1 MYVISSL
8 ISVSKNKKK
17 MIQILGLVVILVAV
31 FFLVRASGIEFKN
44 LTPSKIREYLLSF
57 GMIKGALIYLAIYTF
72 SIRPF
77 IPIPPTLYTFAGGF
91 TFGPIWGT
99 VLTVIGATLNASI
112 CFLIARALGKDFVE
126 KISKGKF
133 DKLNEKLRNSG
144 FKTLLI
150 IRTSPVGPPFD
161 LVSYAS
167 GVLRIP
173 FWSHFLATMT
183 GIIPA
188 VAVYSYFGGSITKG
202 GLAILIAFFL
212 VVVISIL
219 VPWYIKKRKSQ
230 EQVQ

>member
-1 MYVISSL
+1 M
-8 ISVSKNKKK
+8 NKKK
-17 MIQILGLVVILVAV
+17 LLTIIGLAVILVAA
-31 FFLVRASGIEFKN
+31 FFLVRESGVEFKN
-44 LTPSKIREYLLSF
+44 LTPSKTREYLLSL
-57 GMIKGALIYLAIYTF
+57 GMVKGALVYLAIYTF

-77 IPIPPTLYTFAGGF
+77 VPIPPTLYTFAGGF

-99 VLTVIGATLNASI
+99 VLTVTGATLNASL

-133 DKLNEKLRNSG
+133 GKLNERLRDSG
-144 FKTLLI
+144 FKTLLL

-173 FWSHFLATMT
+173 FWSHFVATMV
-183 GIIPA
+183 GVIPA

-202 GLAILIAFFL
+202 GLTILIAFFL

-219 VPWYIKKRKSQ
+219 VPWYIKRRNKQ
-230 EQVQ
+230 PQMQ

>member
-1 MYVISSL
+1 MITT
-8 ISVSKNKKK
+8 IKGMNKKK
-17 MIQILGLVVILVAV
+17 LLMIVGLAVILVAAV
-31 FFLVRASGIEFKN
+31 FLVRESGIEFKN

-57 GMIKGALIYLAIYTF
+57 GMVKGALVYLAIYTF

-77 IPIPPTLYTFAGGF
+77 VPIPPTLYTFAGGF

-99 VLTVIGATLNASI
+99 VLTVTGATLNASL

-133 DKLNEKLRNSG
+133 GKLNERLKDSG
-144 FKTLLI
+144 FKTLLL

-173 FWSHFLATMT
+173 FWSHFVATMV
-183 GIIPA
+183 GVIPA

-202 GLAILIAFFL
+202 GLTILIAFFL

-219 VPWYIKKRKSQ
+219 VPWYIKRRKRQ
-230 EQVQ
+230 PQIQ

>member
-1 MYVISSL
+1 M
-8 ISVSKNKKK
+8 NKKK
-17 MIQILGLVVILVAV
+17 LLTIIGLAVILVAA
-31 FFLVRASGIEFKN
+31 FFLVRESGVEFKN
-44 LTPSKIREYLLSF
+44 LTPSKTREYLLSL
-57 GMIKGALIYLAIYTF
+57 GMVKGALVYLAIYTF

-77 IPIPPTLYTFAGGF
+77 VPIPPTLYTFAGGF

-99 VLTVIGATLNASI
+99 VLTVTGATLNASL

-133 DKLNEKLRNSG
+133 GKLNERLKDSG

-173 FWSHFLATMT
+173 FWSHFVATMV
-183 GIIPA
+183 GVIPA

-202 GLAILIAFFL
+202 SLTILIAFFL
-212 VVVISIL
+212 VVVVSIL
-219 VPWYIKKRKSQ
+219 VPWYIKRRKRQ
-230 EQVQ
+230 PQIQ

>member
-1 MYVISSL
+1 MSMITT
-8 ISVSKNKKK
+8 IKGMNKKK
-17 MIQILGLVVILVAV
+17 LLMIIGLAVILVAA
-31 FFLVRASGIEFKN
+31 FFLVRESGIGFKN

-57 GMIKGALIYLAIYTF
+57 GMVKGALVYLAIYAF

-77 IPIPPTLYTFAGGF
+77 VPIPPTLYTFAGGF

-99 VLTVIGATLNASI
+99 VLTVTGATLNASL

-133 DKLNEKLRNSG
+133 GKLNERLRDSG
-144 FKTLLI
+144 FKTLLL

-173 FWSHFLATMT
+173 FWSHFVATMV
-183 GIIPA
+183 GVIPA

-202 GLAILIAFFL
+202 GLTILIAFFL

-219 VPWYIKKRKSQ
+219 VPWYIKRRNKQ
-230 EQVQ
+230 PQMQ

>member
-1 MYVISSL
+1 MSMITT
-8 ISVSKNKKK
+8 IKGMNKKK
-17 MIQILGLVVILVAV
+17 LLMIIGLAVILVAA
-31 FFLVRASGIEFKN
+31 FFLVRESGIGFKN

-57 GMIKGALIYLAIYTF
+57 GMVKGALVYLAIYTF

-77 IPIPPTLYTFAGGF
+77 VPIPPTLYTFAGGF

-99 VLTVIGATLNASI
+99 VLTVTGATLNASL

-133 DKLNEKLRNSG
+133 GKLNERLKDSG

-173 FWSHFLATMT
+173 FWSHFVATMV
-183 GIIPA
+183 GVIPA

-202 GLAILIAFFL
+202 GLTILIAFP
-212 VVVISIL
+212 VVVVLSIL
-219 VPWYIKKRKSQ
+219 EPGGVDGAKTEPESQ
-230 EQVQ
+230 

>member
-1 MYVISSL
+1 MIAT
-8 ISVSKNKKK
+8 IKGMNKKK
-17 MIQILGLVVILVAV
+17 LLMIIGLAVILFAA
-31 FFLVRASGIEFKN
+31 FFLVRESGIEFKN

-57 GMIKGALIYLAIYTF
+57 GMVKGALVYLAIYTF

-77 IPIPPTLYTFAGGF
+77 VPIPPTLYTFAGGF

-99 VLTVIGATLNASI
+99 VLTVTGATLNASL

-133 DKLNEKLRNSG
+133 GKLNERLKDSG

-167 GVLRIP
+167 GVLRFP
-173 FWSHFLATMT
+173 FWSHFVATMV
-183 GIIPA
+183 GVIPA

-202 GLAILIAFFL
+202 GLTILIAFFL

-219 VPWYIKKRKSQ
+219 VPWYIKRRKKQ
-230 EQVQ
+230 PQIL

>member
-1 MYVISSL
+1 MSMITT
-8 ISVSKNKKK
+8 IKGMNKKK
-17 MIQILGLVVILVAV
+17 LLMIIGLAVILVAAV
-31 FFLVRASGIEFKN
+31 FLVRESGIEFKN

-57 GMIKGALIYLAIYTF
+57 GMVKGALVYLAIYTF

-77 IPIPPTLYTFAGGF
+77 VPIPPTLYTFAGGF

-99 VLTVIGATLNASI
+99 VLTVTGATLNASL

-133 DKLNEKLRNSG
+133 GKLNERLRDSG
-144 FKTLLI
+144 FKTLLL

-173 FWSHFLATMT
+173 FWSHFVATMV
-183 GIIPA
+183 GVIPA

-202 GLAILIAFFL
+202 GLTILIAFFL

-219 VPWYIKKRKSQ
+219 VPWYIKRRNKQ
-230 EQVQ
+230 PQMQ

>member
-1 MYVISSL
+1 MSMITT
-8 ISVSKNKKK
+8 IKGMNKKK
-17 MIQILGLVVILVAV
+17 LLMIIGLAVILVAAV
-31 FFLVRASGIEFKN
+31 FLVRELGIEFKN

-57 GMIKGALIYLAIYTF
+57 GMVKGALVYLAIYTF

-77 IPIPPTLYTFAGGF
+77 VPIPPTLYTFAGGF

-99 VLTVIGATLNASI
+99 VLTVTGATLNASL

-133 DKLNEKLRNSG
+133 GKLNERLRDSG
-144 FKTLLI
+144 FKTLLL

-173 FWSHFLATMT
+173 FWSHFVATMV
-183 GIIPA
+183 GVIPA

-202 GLAILIAFFL
+202 GLTILIAFFL

-219 VPWYIKKRKSQ
+219 VPWYIKRRNKQ
-230 EQVQ
+230 PQMQ

>member
-1 MYVISSL
+1 M
-8 ISVSKNKKK
+8 NKKK
-17 MIQILGLVVILVAV
+17 LLMIVGLAVILVAAV
-31 FFLVRASGIEFKN
+31 FLVRELGVEFKN

-57 GMIKGALIYLAIYTF
+57 GMVKGALVYLAIYTF

-77 IPIPPTLYTFAGGF
+77 VPIPPTLYTFAGGF

-99 VLTVIGATLNASI
+99 VLTVTGATLNASL

-133 DKLNEKLRNSG
+133 GKLNERLRDSG
-144 FKTLLI
+144 FKTLLL

-173 FWSHFLATMT
+173 FWSHFVATMV
-183 GIIPA
+183 GVIPA

-202 GLAILIAFFL
+202 GLTILIAFFL

-219 VPWYIKKRKSQ
+219 VPWYIKRRNKQ
-230 EQVQ
+230 PQMQ

>member
-1 MYVISSL
+1 MSMITT
-8 ISVSKNKKK
+8 IKGMNKKK
-17 MIQILGLVVILVAV
+17 LLMIIGLAVILVAA
-31 FFLVRASGIEFKN
+31 FFLVRESGIGFKN

-57 GMIKGALIYLAIYTF
+57 GMVKGALVYLAIYTF

-77 IPIPPTLYTFAGGF
+77 VPIPPTLYTFAGGF

-99 VLTVIGATLNASI
+99 VLTVTGATLNASL

-133 DKLNEKLRNSG
+133 GKLNERLKDSG

-173 FWSHFLATMT
+173 FWSHFVATMV
-183 GIIPA
+183 GVIPA

-202 GLAILIAFFL
+202 GLTILIAFFL
-212 VVVISIL
+212 VVVVSIL
-219 VPWYIKKRKSQ
+219 VPWYIKRRKRQ
-230 EQVQ
+230 PQIQ

>member
-1 MYVISSL
+1 MITT
-8 ISVSKNKKK
+8 IKGMNKKK
-17 MIQILGLVVILVAV
+17 LLMIVGLAVILVAAV
-31 FFLVRASGIEFKN
+31 FLVRELGIEFKN

-57 GMIKGALIYLAIYTF
+57 GMVKGALVYLAIYTF

-77 IPIPPTLYTFAGGF
+77 VPIPPTLYTFAGGF

-99 VLTVIGATLNASI
+99 VLTVTGATLNASL

-133 DKLNEKLRNSG
+133 GKLNERLRDSG
-144 FKTLLI
+144 FKTLLL

-173 FWSHFLATMT
+173 FWSHFVATMV
-183 GIIPA
+183 GVIPA

-202 GLAILIAFFL
+202 GLTILIAFFL

-219 VPWYIKKRKSQ
+219 VPWYIKRRNKQ
-230 EQVQ
+230 PQMQ

>member
-1 MYVISSL
+1 MSMITT
-8 ISVSKNKKK
+8 IKGMNKKK
-17 MIQILGLVVILVAV
+17 LLMIIGLAVILVAAV
-31 FFLVRASGIEFKN
+31 FLVRESGIEFKN

-57 GMIKGALIYLAIYTF
+57 GMVKGALVYLAIYTF

-77 IPIPPTLYTFAGGF
+77 VPIPPTLYTFAGGF

-99 VLTVIGATLNASI
+99 VLTVTGATLNASL

-133 DKLNEKLRNSG
+133 GKLNERLKDSG
-144 FKTLLI
+144 FKTLLL

-173 FWSHFLATMT
+173 FWSHFVATMV
-183 GIIPA
+183 GVIPA

-202 GLAILIAFFL
+202 GLTILIAFFL

-219 VPWYIKKRKSQ
+219 VPWYIKRRNKQ
-230 EQVQ
+230 PQMQ

>member
-1 MYVISSL
+1 MSMITT
-8 ISVSKNKKK
+8 IKGMNKKK
-17 MIQILGLVVILVAV
+17 LLMIIGLAVILVAA
-31 FFLVRASGIEFKN
+31 FFLVRESGIGFKN

-57 GMIKGALIYLAIYTF
+57 GMVKGALVYLAIYTF

-77 IPIPPTLYTFAGGF
+77 VPIPPTLYTFAGGF

-99 VLTVIGATLNASI
+99 VLTVTGATLNASL

-133 DKLNEKLRNSG
+133 GKLNERLRDSG
-144 FKTLLI
+144 FKTLLL

-173 FWSHFLATMT
+173 FWSHFVATMV
-183 GIIPA
+183 GVIPA

-202 GLAILIAFFL
+202 GLTILIAFFL

-219 VPWYIKKRKSQ
+219 VPWYIKRRKKQ
-230 EQVQ
+230 PQMQ

>member
-1 MYVISSL
+1 MITT
-8 ISVSKNKKK
+8 IKGMNKKK
-17 MIQILGLVVILVAV
+17 LLMIIGLAVILVAAV
-31 FFLVRASGIEFKN
+31 FLVRELGVEFKN

-57 GMIKGALIYLAIYTF
+57 GMVKGALVYLAIYTF

-77 IPIPPTLYTFAGGF
+77 VPIPPTLYTFAGGF

-99 VLTVIGATLNASI
+99 VLTVTGATLNASL

-133 DKLNEKLRNSG
+133 GKLNERLRDSG
-144 FKTLLI
+144 FKTLLL

-173 FWSHFLATMT
+173 FWSHFVATMV
-183 GIIPA
+183 GVIPA

-202 GLAILIAFFL
+202 GLTILIAFFL

-219 VPWYIKKRKSQ
+219 VPWYIKRRNKQ
-230 EQVQ
+230 PQMQ

>member
-1 MYVISSL
+1 MSMITT
-8 ISVSKNKKK
+8 IKGMNKKK
-17 MIQILGLVVILVAV
+17 LLMIIGLAVILVAA
-31 FFLVRASGIEFKN
+31 FFLVRESGIGFKN

-57 GMIKGALIYLAIYTF
+57 GMVKGALVYLAIYTF

-77 IPIPPTLYTFAGGF
+77 VPIPPTLYTFAGGF

-99 VLTVIGATLNASI
+99 VLTVTGATLNASL

-133 DKLNEKLRNSG
+133 GKLNERLRDSG
-144 FKTLLI
+144 FKTLLL

-173 FWSHFLATMT
+173 FWSHFVATMV
-183 GIIPA
+183 GVIPA
-188 VAVYSYFGGSITKG
+188 VAVYSYFGGSITIG
-202 GLAILIAFFL
+202 GLTILIAFFL

-219 VPWYIKKRKSQ
+219 VPWYIKRRNKQ
-230 EQVQ
+230 PQMQ

>member
-1 MYVISSL
+1 MSMITT
-8 ISVSKNKKK
+8 IKGMNKKK
-17 MIQILGLVVILVAV
+17 LLMIIGLAVILVAAV
-31 FFLVRASGIEFKN
+31 FLVRESGIEFKN
-44 LTPSKIREYLLSF
+44 LTPSRIREYLLSF
-57 GMIKGALIYLAIYTF
+57 GMVKGALVYLAIYTF

-77 IPIPPTLYTFAGGF
+77 VPIPPTLYTFAGGF

-99 VLTVIGATLNASI
+99 VLTVTGATLNASL

-133 DKLNEKLRNSG
+133 GKLNERLRDSG
-144 FKTLLI
+144 FKTLLL

-173 FWSHFLATMT
+173 FWSHFVATMV
-183 GIIPA
+183 GVIPA

-202 GLAILIAFFL
+202 GLTILIAFFL

-219 VPWYIKKRKSQ
+219 VPWYIKRRNKQ
-230 EQVQ
+230 PQMQ

>member
-1 MYVISSL
+1 MIAT
-8 ISVSKNKKK
+8 IKGMNKKK
-17 MIQILGLVVILVAV
+17 LLMIIGLAVILVAA
-31 FFLVRASGIEFKN
+31 FFLVRESGIGFKN

-57 GMIKGALIYLAIYTF
+57 GMVKGALVYLAIYTF

-77 IPIPPTLYTFAGGF
+77 VPIPPTLYTFAGGF

-99 VLTVIGATLNASI
+99 VLTVTGATLNASL

-133 DKLNEKLRNSG
+133 GKLNERLRDSG
-144 FKTLLI
+144 FKTLLL

-173 FWSHFLATMT
+173 FWSHFVATMV
-183 GIIPA
+183 GVIPA

-202 GLAILIAFFL
+202 GLTILIAFFL

-219 VPWYIKKRKSQ
+219 VPWYIKRRNKQ
-230 EQVQ
+230 PQMQ

>member
-1 MYVISSL
+1 MITT
-8 ISVSKNKKK
+8 IKGMNKKK
-17 MIQILGLVVILVAV
+17 LLMIIGLAVIPVAA
-31 FFLVRASGIEFKN
+31 FFLVRESGIEFKN

-57 GMIKGALIYLAIYTF
+57 GMVKGALVYLAIYTF

-77 IPIPPTLYTFAGGF
+77 VPIPPTLYTFAGGF

-99 VLTVIGATLNASI
+99 VLTVTGATLNASL
-112 CFLIARALGKDFVE
+112 CFLIARALGKGFVE

-133 DKLNEKLRNSG
+133 GKLNERLKDSG

-173 FWSHFLATMT
+173 FWSHFVATMV
-183 GIIPA
+183 GVIPA

-202 GLAILIAFFL
+202 GLTILIAFFL

-219 VPWYIKKRKSQ
+219 VPWYIKRRKRQ
-230 EQVQ
+230 PQIQ

>member
-1 MYVISSL
+1 MSMITT
-8 ISVSKNKKK
+8 IKGMNKKK
-17 MIQILGLVVILVAV
+17 LLMIIGLAVILVAA
-31 FFLVRASGIEFKN
+31 FFLVRESGIGFKN

-57 GMIKGALIYLAIYTF
+57 GMVKGALVYLAIYTF

-77 IPIPPTLYTFAGGF
+77 VPIPPTLYTFAGGF

-99 VLTVIGATLNASI
+99 VLTVTGATLNASL

-133 DKLNEKLRNSG
+133 GKLNERLRDSG
-144 FKTLLI
+144 FKTLLL

-161 LVSYAS
+161 LVSYSS

-173 FWSHFLATMT
+173 FWSHFVATMV
-183 GIIPA
+183 GVIPA

-202 GLAILIAFFL
+202 GLTILIAFFL

-219 VPWYIKKRKSQ
+219 VPWYIKRRNKQ
-230 EQVQ
+230 PQMQ

>member
-1 MYVISSL
+1 MSMITT
-8 ISVSKNKKK
+8 IKGMNKKK
-17 MIQILGLVVILVAV
+17 LLMIIGLAVILVAAV
-31 FFLVRASGIEFKN
+31 FLVRESGIEFKN

-57 GMIKGALIYLAIYTF
+57 GMVKGALVYLAIYAF

-77 IPIPPTLYTFAGGF
+77 VPIPPTLYTFAGGF

-99 VLTVIGATLNASI
+99 VLTVTGATLNASL

-133 DKLNEKLRNSG
+133 GKLNERLRDSG
-144 FKTLLI
+144 FKTLLL

-173 FWSHFLATMT
+173 FWSHFVATMV
-183 GIIPA
+183 GVIPA

-202 GLAILIAFFL
+202 GLTILIAFFL

-219 VPWYIKKRKSQ
+219 VPWYIKRRNKQ
-230 EQVQ
+230 PQMQ

>member
-1 MYVISSL
+1 M
-8 ISVSKNKKK
+8 NKKK
-17 MIQILGLVVILVAV
+17 LLTIIGLAVILVAA
-31 FFLVRASGIEFKN
+31 FFLVRESGIEFKN
-44 LTPSKIREYLLSF
+44 LTPSKTREYLLSL
-57 GMIKGALIYLAIYTF
+57 GMVKGALVYLAIYTF

-77 IPIPPTLYTFAGGF
+77 VPIPPTLYTFAGGF

-99 VLTVIGATLNASI
+99 VLTVTGATLNASL

-133 DKLNEKLRNSG
+133 GKLNERLRDSG
-144 FKTLLI
+144 FKTLLL

-173 FWSHFLATMT
+173 FWSHFVATMV
-183 GIIPA
+183 GVIPA

-202 GLAILIAFFL
+202 GLTILIAFFL

-219 VPWYIKKRKSQ
+219 VPWYIKRRNKQ
-230 EQVQ
+230 PQMQ

>member
-1 MYVISSL
+1 MSMITT
-8 ISVSKNKKK
+8 IKGMNKKK
-17 MIQILGLVVILVAV
+17 LLMIIGLAVILVAAV
-31 FFLVRASGIEFKN
+31 FLVRESGIEFKN

-57 GMIKGALIYLAIYTF
+57 GMVKGALVYLAIYTF

-77 IPIPPTLYTFAGGF
+77 VPIPPTLYTFAGGF

-99 VLTVIGATLNASI
+99 VLTVTGATLNASL

-133 DKLNEKLRNSG
+133 GKLNERLRDSG
-144 FKTLLI
+144 FKTLLL

-161 LVSYAS
+161 LVSYSS

-173 FWSHFLATMT
+173 FWSHFVATMV
-183 GIIPA
+183 GVIPA

-202 GLAILIAFFL
+202 GLTILIAFFL

-219 VPWYIKKRKSQ
+219 MPWYIKRRKKQ
-230 EQVQ
+230 PQMQ

>member
-1 MYVISSL
+1 MSMITT
-8 ISVSKNKKK
+8 IKGMNKKK
-17 MIQILGLVVILVAV
+17 LLMIVGLAVILVAAV
-31 FFLVRASGIEFKN
+31 FLVRESGIEFKN

-57 GMIKGALIYLAIYTF
+57 GMVKGALVYLAIYTF

-77 IPIPPTLYTFAGGF
+77 VPIPPTLYTFAGGF

-99 VLTVIGATLNASI
+99 VLTVTGATLNASL

-133 DKLNEKLRNSG
+133 GKLNERLKDSG

-173 FWSHFLATMT
+173 FWSHFVATMV
-183 GIIPA
+183 GVIPA

-202 GLAILIAFFL
+202 GLTILIAFFL

-219 VPWYIKKRKSQ
+219 VPWYIKRRNKQ
-230 EQVQ
+230 PQMQ

>member
-1 MYVISSL
+1 MITT
-8 ISVSKNKKK
+8 IKGMNKKK
-17 MIQILGLVVILVAV
+17 LLMIIGLAVILVAAV
-31 FFLVRASGIEFKN
+31 FLVRESGIEFKN

-57 GMIKGALIYLAIYTF
+57 GMVKGALVYLAIYTF

-77 IPIPPTLYTFAGGF
+77 VPIPPTLYTFAGGF

-99 VLTVIGATLNASI
+99 VLTVTGATLNASL

-133 DKLNEKLRNSG
+133 GKLNERLRDSG

-173 FWSHFLATMT
+173 FWSHFVATMV
-183 GIIPA
+183 GVIPA

-202 GLAILIAFFL
+202 GLTILIAFFL

-219 VPWYIKKRKSQ
+219 VPWYIKRRKRQ
-230 EQVQ
+230 PQIQ

>member
-1 MYVISSL
+1 M
-8 ISVSKNKKK
+8 NKKK
-17 MIQILGLVVILVAV
+17 LLTIIGLAVILVAA
-31 FFLVRASGIEFKN
+31 FFLVRESGIGFKN
-44 LTPSKIREYLLSF
+44 LTPSKTREYLLSL
-57 GMIKGALIYLAIYTF
+57 GMVKGALVYLAIYTF

-77 IPIPPTLYTFAGGF
+77 VPIPPTLYTFAGGF

-99 VLTVIGATLNASI
+99 VLTVTGATLNASL

-133 DKLNEKLRNSG
+133 GKLNERLKDSG

-173 FWSHFLATMT
+173 FWSHFVATMV
-183 GIIPA
+183 GVIPA

-202 GLAILIAFFL
+202 GLTILIAFFL

-219 VPWYIKKRKSQ
+219 APWYIKRRKRQ
-230 EQVQ
+230 PQIQ

>member
-1 MYVISSL
+1 M
-8 ISVSKNKKK
+8 NKKK
-17 MIQILGLVVILVAV
+17 LLTIIGLAVILVAA
-31 FFLVRASGIEFKN
+31 FFLVRESGVEFKN
-44 LTPSKIREYLLSF
+44 LTPSKTREYLLSL
-57 GMIKGALIYLAIYTF
+57 GMVKGALVYLAIYTF

-77 IPIPPTLYTFAGGF
+77 VPIPPTLYTFAGGF

-99 VLTVIGATLNASI
+99 VLTVTGATLNASL

-133 DKLNEKLRNSG
+133 GKLNERLKDSG

-173 FWSHFLATMT
+173 FWSHFVATMV
-183 GIIPA
+183 GVIPA

-202 GLAILIAFFL
+202 GLTILIAFFL
-212 VVVISIL
+212 VVVVSIL
-219 VPWYIKKRKSQ
+219 VPWYIKRRKRQ
-230 EQVQ
+230 PQIQ

>member
-1 MYVISSL
+1 MYMINTL
-8 ISVSKNKKK
+8 REVSRKK
-17 MIQILGLVVILVAV
+17 IVQILGLVVILVIA
-31 FFLVRASGIEFKN
+31 FFLVRAAGIEFKD
-44 LTPSKIREYLLSF
+44 LTPSRIREYLLGF
-57 GMIKGALIYLAIYTF
+57 GMVKGAFVYLTIYTF

-91 TFGPIWGT
+91 TFGPLWGT
-99 VLTVIGATLNASI
+99 VLTVVGATLNASL

-126 KISKGKF
+126 KMSKGKF
-133 DKLNEKLRNSG
+133 DKLNEKLSSSG

-161 LVSYAS
+161 LVSYVS

-173 FWSHFLATMT
+173 FWSHFFATMI
-183 GIIPA
+183 GVIPA

-202 GLAILIAFFL
+202 GFAVLIAFFL

-219 VPWYIKKRKSQ
+219 LPWYLRKRKRQ
-230 EQVQ
+230 EQIR

>member
-1 MYVISSL
+1 MSMITT
-8 ISVSKNKKK
+8 IKGMNKKK
-17 MIQILGLVVILVAV
+17 LLMIIGLVVILVAAV
-31 FFLVRASGIEFKN
+31 FLVRESGIGFKN

-57 GMIKGALIYLAIYTF
+57 GMVKGALVYLAIYTF

-77 IPIPPTLYTFAGGF
+77 VPIPPTLYTFAGGF

-99 VLTVIGATLNASI
+99 VLTVTGATLNASL

-133 DKLNEKLRNSG
+133 GKLNERLRDSG
-144 FKTLLI
+144 FKTLLL

-173 FWSHFLATMT
+173 FWSHFVATMV
-183 GIIPA
+183 GVIPA

-202 GLAILIAFFL
+202 GLTILIAFFL

-219 VPWYIKKRKSQ
+219 VPWYIKRRNKQ
-230 EQVQ
+230 PQMQ

>member
-1 MYVISSL
+1 MIAT
-8 ISVSKNKKK
+8 IKGMNKKK
-17 MIQILGLVVILVAV
+17 LLMIIGLAVILVAA
-31 FFLVRASGIEFKN
+31 FFLVRESGIGFKN

-57 GMIKGALIYLAIYTF
+57 GMVKGALVYLAIYAF

-77 IPIPPTLYTFAGGF
+77 VPIPPTLYTFAGGF

-99 VLTVIGATLNASI
+99 VLTVTGATLNASL

-133 DKLNEKLRNSG
+133 GKLNERLRDSG
-144 FKTLLI
+144 FKTLLL

-173 FWSHFLATMT
+173 FWSHFVATMV
-183 GIIPA
+183 GVIPA

-202 GLAILIAFFL
+202 GLTILIAFFL

-219 VPWYIKKRKSQ
+219 VPWYIKRRNKQ
-230 EQVQ
+230 PQMQ

>member
-1 MYVISSL
+1 MIAT
-8 ISVSKNKKK
+8 IKGMNKKK
-17 MIQILGLVVILVAV
+17 LLMIIGLAVILVAA
-31 FFLVRASGIEFKN
+31 FFLVRESGIGFKN

-57 GMIKGALIYLAIYTF
+57 GMVKGALVYLA
-72 SIRPF
+72 
-77 IPIPPTLYTFAGGF
+77 IPPTLYTFAGGF

-99 VLTVIGATLNASI
+99 VLTVTGATLNASL

-133 DKLNEKLRNSG
+133 GKLNERLRDSG
-144 FKTLLI
+144 FKTLLL

-173 FWSHFLATMT
+173 FWSHFVATMV
-183 GIIPA
+183 GVIPA

-202 GLAILIAFFL
+202 GLTILIAFFL

-219 VPWYIKKRKSQ
+219 VPWYIKRRKRQ
-230 EQVQ
+230 PQIQ

>member
-1 MYVISSL
+1 MITT
-8 ISVSKNKKK
+8 IKGMNKKK
-17 MIQILGLVVILVAV
+17 LLMIVGLAVILVAAV
-31 FFLVRASGIEFKN
+31 FLVRELGVEFKN

-57 GMIKGALIYLAIYTF
+57 GMVKGALVYLAIYTF

-77 IPIPPTLYTFAGGF
+77 VPIPPTLYTFAGGF

-99 VLTVIGATLNASI
+99 VLTVTGATLNASL

-133 DKLNEKLRNSG
+133 GKLNERLRDSG
-144 FKTLLI
+144 FKTLLL

-173 FWSHFLATMT
+173 FWSHFVATMV
-183 GIIPA
+183 GVIPA

-202 GLAILIAFFL
+202 GLTILIAFFL

-219 VPWYIKKRKSQ
+219 VPWYIKRRNKQ
-230 EQVQ
+230 PQMQ

>member
-1 MYVISSL
+1 MITT
-8 ISVSKNKKK
+8 IKGMNKKK
-17 MIQILGLVVILVAV
+17 LLMIIGLAVIPVAA
-31 FFLVRASGIEFKN
+31 FFLVRESGIEFKN

-57 GMIKGALIYLAIYTF
+57 GMVKGALVYLAIYTF

-77 IPIPPTLYTFAGGF
+77 VPIPPTLYTFAGGF

-99 VLTVIGATLNASI
+99 VLTITGATLNASL

-133 DKLNEKLRNSG
+133 GKLNERLKDSG

-173 FWSHFLATMT
+173 FWSHFVATMV
-183 GIIPA
+183 GVIPA

-202 GLAILIAFFL
+202 GLTILIAFFL

-219 VPWYIKKRKSQ
+219 VPWYIKRRKRQ
-230 EQVQ
+230 PQIQ